1 MLSRTR
7 QIAAA
12 PPGSPLTIRAAHT
25 QEARQMTFV
34 NPASGLDMPTEIVWR
49 SSLAIQSVMT
59 RPGPVA
65 YTCRPARPRQQSASR
80 HWASP

>member
-1 MLSRTR
+1 M
-7 QIAAA
+7 A
-12 PPGSPLTIRAAHT
+12 
-25 QEARQMTFV
+25 FV

-80 HWASP
+80 HWSSP